1 MTSYNPNYFSDEWWE
16 LFRGHGFPCGP
27 VRNVKESFDCEQ
39 AKHRKMALEMNH
51 SIAGHVVVPAHPA
64 KYSRSPI
71 ADGTFATLLPPPML
85 GEHTEETLVNLLGMS
100 SGEVDALED
109 EGVVSCWRGS
119 SIVDQI
125 HNAA

>member
-1 MTSYNPNYFSDEWWE
+1 
-16 LFRGHGFPCGP
+16 
-27 VRNVKESFDCEQ
+27 
-39 AKHRKMALEMNH
+39 MNH

-85 GEHTEETLVNLLGMS
+85 GEHTEETLVNLLGMT
-100 SGEVDALED
+100 SGEVDELED

-119 SIVDQI
+119 SIVDAAQI
-125 HNAA
+125 AA